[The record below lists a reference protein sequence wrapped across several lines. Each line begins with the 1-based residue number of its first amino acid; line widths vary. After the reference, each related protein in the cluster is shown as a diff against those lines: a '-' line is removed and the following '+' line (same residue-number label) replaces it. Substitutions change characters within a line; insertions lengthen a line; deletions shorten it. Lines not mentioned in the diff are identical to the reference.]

1 MLQNYNTYRIMRL
14 FFDFP
19 TRHFQLRE
27 ISRLTDLGLPSV
39 SNHLKKVQRDG
50 LVRKEKGSV
59 YSNWIASESELFKA
73 YKRNDTLIQLVES
86 GLIQFLVD
94 DALPDVI
101 VLFGSASRGEDIET
115 SDIDLFLVASEKK
128 LNVQRFERLFHR
140 KIALHFEPNVAKVPK
155 ELLNNVINGI
165 VIHGY
170 LKVFS

>member
-1 MLQNYNTYRIMRL
+1 M
-14 FFDFP
+14 
-19 TRHFQLRE
+19 
-27 ISRLTDLGLPSV
+27 TDLGLPSV

-50 LVRKEKGSV
+50 LVRKERGSV

-115 SDIDLFLVASEKK
+115 SDIDLFLVASEK
-128 LNVQRFERLFHR
+128 N
-140 KIALHFEPNVAKVPK
+140 
-155 ELLNNVINGI
+155 
-165 VIHGY
+165 
-170 LKVFS
+170 